1 MDNLTTMHKLRSAVL
16 SKYTHALMEDET
28 QAIFS
33 YKIAM
38 KDVLDMI
45 DAFLKLEK
53 ENVLMENNQE
63 TFIDRLKKLQEQASV
78 LIQELEA
85 NPNFPEGHV
94 ITKESWDNADKIIH
108 DGFVYV
114 KYSDLLFYK

>member
-1 MDNLTTMHKLRSAVL
+1 MDSFKPN
-16 SKYTHALMEDET
+16 
-28 QAIFS
+28 
-33 YKIAM
+33 
-38 KDVLDMI
+38 
-45 DAFLKLEK
+45 
-53 ENVLMENNQE
+53 NMENNQE

>member
-1 MDNLTTMHKLRSAVL
+1 MDK
-16 SKYTHALMEDET
+16 
-28 QAIFS
+28 
-33 YKIAM
+33 
-38 KDVLDMI
+38 
-45 DAFLKLEK
+45 
-53 ENVLMENNQE
+53 QE
-63 TFIDRLKKLQEQASV
+63 TLIDRLRMLQEQASL

-94 ITKESWDNADKIIH
+94 ITKESWDNADKITH